1 MNSFRT
7 STASFLLRTYAAIVL
22 IVAAVF
28 SPAVSSVAPIL
39 LLVWHLYLW
48 WRPPKATLR
57 LLTDFFLFFAIA
69 LSLTTRLGPLISLV
83 VSLPMLALVTLDLQE
98 AAASPMRLDSRFR
111 RSPTRIGVA
120 LPAMAMAALG
130 VSWLLGSVALLLTSA
145 VAIVYLGA
153 LMAVVLRRLPAK
165 PVEETQVHQR
175 MVAGTRSEVEMRL
188 TSRTAIGG
196 MVSLESPCAWLKVI
210 PNSLPL
216 KEKTLAVKMFLSPPL
231 SGPSLVRIAGS
242 ATDRWGLMQVRFD
255 LEPMQLHVVPRAR
268 YAAWL
273 ARKYLAES
281 RPGGSLPIVSNVA
294 TLKPLYGLRRG
305 VEYYGSRPYEAGDS
319 VKNIDWKHSWRYR
332 EIIVK
337 GFGEYHG
344 QSAVVLANLAVSNA
358 EEADQIAYKIIV
370 TALSLAGESI
380 PAALAAYDHN
390 EVRLTTSLL
399 EPRQLVVQALRL
411 AMETVTVS
419 HPEKHLGL
427 PNVSRLRANI
437 ARTRSGKSEASLI
450 LARLLQIEYGNLR
463 STARRN
469 PATGALQSAL
479 AKADRQSNIVVISQR
494 NHDAEA
500 LAFDTFSYTRKGHA
514 VITV

>member
-1 MNSFRT
+1 MNNFRAW
-7 STASFLLRTYAAIVL
+7 TATLLLRAYAAIAL

-28 SPAVSSVAPIL
+28 SPAAFSVAPIM

-48 WRPPKATLR
+48 WRPLKPALR

-69 LSLTTRLGPLISLV
+69 LSLTTRLGPFISLV
-83 VSLPMLALVTLDLQE
+83 ISLPLLALVTLDLQE
-98 AAASPMRLDSRFR
+98 TAASPMRLGSGFR

-120 LPAMAMAALG
+120 LPAVAFAALG

-145 VAIVYLGA
+145 VAIACLGV
-153 LMAVVLRRLPAK
+153 LFAVVLRRLPGK

-175 MVAGTRSEVEMRL
+175 MVAGTRSELEMRL
-188 TSRTAIGG
+188 TSKTTIGG
-196 MVSLESPCAWLKVI
+196 LVSLESPYHWLKVS
-210 PNSLPL
+210 PTSLPL
-216 KEKTLAVKMFLSPPL
+216 KDRTLTVKMSLSPPL
-231 SGPSLVRIAGS
+231 SGPSLVRIGGR
-242 ATDRWGLMQVRFD
+242 ATDRWGLIQVRFD
-255 LEPMQLHVVPRAR
+255 LEPVQLHVVPRAR

-281 RPGGSLPIVSNVA
+281 RPGGSLPIVSNVT

-305 VEYYGSRPYEAGDS
+305 VEYYGSRPYEVGDS
-319 VKNIDWKHSWRYR
+319 IKNIDWKHSWRYS

-411 AMETVTVS
+411 AMEIVTVTN
-419 HPEKHLGL
+419 PERYLAA
-427 PNVSRLRANI
+427 PNVARLRANM
-437 ARTRSGKSEASLI
+437 ARTRSGKSDASLI
-450 LARLLQIEYGNLR
+450 LARLLQIEYWNLR
-463 STARRN
+463 RSARRN
-469 PATGALQSAL
+469 PATSALQSAL

-500 LAFDTFSYTRKGHA
+500 LAFDTFRYTRKGHA
-514 VITV
+514 VISI

>member
-1 MNSFRT
+1 MSSFRT
-7 STASFLLRTYAAIVL
+7 WTATLLLRAYVAIALV
-22 IVAAVF
+22 VAADF
-28 SPAVSSVAPIL
+28 SPAASSVAPIL

-48 WRPPKATLR
+48 WRPPKPAIR
-57 LLTDFFLFFAIA
+57 PLTDFFLFFGIA
-69 LSLTTRLGPLISLV
+69 LSLSTRLGPFIPLV
-83 VSLPMLALVTLDLQE
+83 ISLPMLALVNLDLQE
-98 AAASPMRLDSRFR
+98 ADSSPMRSDGRFH

-120 LPAMAMAALG
+120 LPAIAVAALG
-130 VSWLLGSVALLLTSA
+130 LSWLLGSMALLLTSA
-145 VAIVYLGA
+145 VAVVYLGV
-153 LMAVVLRRLPAK
+153 LFAVVLRCLPGN
-165 PVEETQVHQR
+165 PVEETRVRQR

-188 TSRTAIGG
+188 TSRSAIGG
-196 MVSLESPCAWLKVI
+196 MVSLESPYPWLKVSPTI
-210 PNSLPL
+210 LTL
-216 KEKTLAVKMFLSPPL
+216 KEKTLAVKMSLSPPL
-231 SGPSLVRIAGS
+231 SGPSLIRIAGR
-242 ATDRWGLMQVRFD
+242 ATDRWGLVQVRFD
-255 LEPMQLHVVPRAR
+255 LEPVQLHVVPRAR

-294 TLKPLYGLRRG
+294 ALRPLYGLRRG
-305 VEYYGSRPYEAGDS
+305 VEYYGSCPYEAGDS
-319 VKNIDWKHSWRYR
+319 IKNIDWKHSWRYS

-380 PAALAAYDHN
+380 PAALAVYDHN
-390 EVRLTTSLL
+390 GVRLTTGLL

-411 AMETVTVS
+411 AMKTVTVS
-419 HPEKHLGL
+419 HPERHLAV

-450 LARLLQIEYGNLR
+450 LARLLEIEYRNLR
-463 STARRN
+463 SSAKLN
-469 PATGALQSAL
+469 PATSALQSAL
-479 AKADRQSNIVVISQR
+479 AKADRESNIVVISQR

-500 LAFDTFSYTRKGHA
+500 LAFDTFRYARKGHA